1 MSALH
6 RPYFWF
12 FSFTILFLLSLDFWR
27 WDQGISLSWFQ
38 LPSWLFY
45 FVILQGGLVLAVAG
59 VSSTLWQKT
68 ERDQ

>member
-1 MSALH
+1 MSLLH

-27 WDQGISLSWFQ
+27 WDQGISLSLFQ

-45 FVILQGGLVLAVAG
+45 FVILQGGLVLAIAG
-59 VSSTLWQKT
+59 VSSTLWHKT